1 MYRIVDGRGTG
12 KTSRLMLLAKDI
24 GATIVCSNPH
34 AMEQKAHAYGITGI
48 NFISY
53 GEFTPER
60 RAGDTGKYLIDEL
73 EAYLDHHFRYE
84 TRIVGYTISE
94 E

>member
-1 MYRIVDGRGTG
+1 MYRIVDDRGTG

>member
-84 TRIVGYTISE
+84 TRVVGYTISE